1 MDNLVLANLAARPI
15 RSLTSIVGIALGV
28 ILILVTVGLARG
40 MLSSSG
46 EREGN
51 LRAELVFL
59 PPSGFGAG
67 ISISPLTLPIAYAEA
82 IAKLP
87 GVTAT
92 TPVARYVRTGARGIG
107 FELIEGVE
115 LGGLHGLNRDGALGS
130 YPDVTG
136 LTIAEGRLPEGPYE
150 LIVDRQR
157 ATDPETELGS
167 KLELLGQTF
176 EVVGVY
182 EPEVGARMKI
192 PLETMQELLGAS
204 ERASWILVQTETGA
218 SVETVAVAIEAQF
231 PGNQIVFTRDIPGMW
246 AQGIPSL
253 KVFLNIVIALAVFIS
268 TFTIFLALYTAVTER
283 TREIGILK
291 SMGGSKP
298 FIVGIIETEAFILS
312 VLGIAFGW
320 LVALAVQWGI
330 VTYTSRVVQF
340 EWQWVLAAASMAVLG
355 GTLGAL
361 YPALKAAHQDPVEA
375 LSYE

>member
-15 RSLTSIVGIALGV
+15 RSLTSVVGIALGV
-28 ILILVTVGLARG
+28 VLILVTVGLARG
-40 MLSSSG
+40 MLLSSG

-67 ISISPLTLPIAYAEA
+67 ISTSPLTLPIAYAQA
-82 IAKLP
+82 IAKMP
-87 GVTAT
+87 GVAAT

-115 LGGLHGLNRDGALGS
+115 LNGDGALGS

-136 LTIAEGRLPEGPYE
+136 LTIVEGRLPEGPYE

-157 ATDPETELGS
+157 AADPETHLGS

-204 ERASWILVQTETGA
+204 ERASWILVHTETVA
-218 SVETVAVAIEAQF
+218 SVENVAGAIEAQF

-268 TFTIFLALYTAVTER
+268 TLTIFLALYTAVTER

-330 VTYTSRVVQF
+330 VTYTSLVVQF
-340 EWQWVLAAASMAVLG
+340 EWQWVLAAAAMAVLG

>member
-1 MDNLVLANLAARPI
+1 MHMDNMVLANLAARPI

-40 MLSSSG
+40 MLLSSG

-51 LRAELVFL
+51 LQAELVFL

-67 ISISPLTLPIAYAEA
+67 ISTSPLTLPVAYAEA
-82 IAKLP
+82 IAKMP
-87 GVTAT
+87 GVAAT

-115 LGGLHGLNRDGALGS
+115 LGENAALGS

-136 LTIAEGRLPEGPYE
+136 LTIAEGRFPVGPHE
-150 LIVDRQR
+150 LMVDRQR
-157 ATDPETELGS
+157 AADPETHLGA
-167 KLELLGQTF
+167 KLELLGETF

-192 PLETMQELLGAS
+192 PLASMQELLGAS
-204 ERASWILVQTETGA
+204 ERASWILVQTEPGA
-218 SVETVAVAIEAQF
+218 SVDKVATAVEAQF

-253 KVFLNIVIALAVFIS
+253 KVFLNVVIALAVFIS
-268 TFTIFLALYTAVTER
+268 TLTIFLALYTAITER

-291 SMGGSKP
+291 SMGGSKS
-298 FIVGIIETEAFILS
+298 FIVGLIEAEAFIIS
-312 VLGIAFGW
+312 VLGIGLGA
-320 LVALAVQWGI
+320 LVALGVQWGI
-330 VTYTSRVVQF
+330 MTYTSLVVQF

>member
-1 MDNLVLANLAARPI
+1 MDNMVLANLAARPI

-40 MLSSSG
+40 MLLSSG

-51 LRAELVFL
+51 LQAELVFL

-67 ISISPLTLPIAYAEA
+67 ISTSPLTLPVAYAEA
-82 IAKLP
+82 IAEMP
-87 GVTAT
+87 GVAAT

-115 LGGLHGLNRDGALGS
+115 LGANAALGS

-136 LTIAEGRLPEGPYE
+136 LTIVEGRFPEGPHE
-150 LIVDRQR
+150 LMVDRQR
-157 ATDPETELGS
+157 AADPETHLGA
-167 KLELLGQTF
+167 KLELLGATF

-192 PLETMQELLGAS
+192 PLESMQELLGAS
-204 ERASWILVQTETGA
+204 ERASWILIQTEPGA
-218 SVETVAVAIEAQF
+218 SVDQVATAVEAQF

-253 KVFLNIVIALAVFIS
+253 KVFLNVVIALAVFIS
-268 TFTIFLALYTAVTER
+268 TLTIFLALYTAVTER

-291 SMGGSKP
+291 SMGGSKA
-298 FIVGIIETEAFILS
+298 FIVGLIEAEAFILS
-312 VLGIAFGW
+312 VLGIGFGS
-320 LVALAVQWGI
+320 LVALVVQWGI
-330 VTYTSRVVQF
+330 MNYTSLVVRF